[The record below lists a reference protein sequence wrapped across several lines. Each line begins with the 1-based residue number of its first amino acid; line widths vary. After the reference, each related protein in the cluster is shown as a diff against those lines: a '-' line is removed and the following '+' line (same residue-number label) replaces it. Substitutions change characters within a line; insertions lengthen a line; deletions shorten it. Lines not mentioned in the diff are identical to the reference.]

1 MARTV
6 HFHIGLPKTGTTFLQ
21 TTMWENRRA
30 LRQQRFLYPGSSRM
44 DHYHASQEVRGASPA
59 RMRGNAGVWQRLV
72 DELAAWDG
80 DGLVSH
86 EFMSMATPEQ
96 AKAAVAALAPAE
108 VHLVVTV
115 RSYVLQFPAVWQEAL
130 KMNSDLGFDAFMDK
144 ALAERPGKRGGLRGG
159 WSWQSQDIPKV
170 LGSWAQ
176 AVPADRV
183 TVVTVPPPGAP
194 RGLLWERWREAIGI
208 DDSAFDLDV
217 SYANESLGAAQ
228 AALLERV
235 KPHLSGPLEVGT
247 VRHRWVRKYFGHEV
261 LVPQRGERFGPR
273 PHHVAELATRSV
285 AAKDWIEEQ
294 GFGVVG
300 DLDDLLSTVVPDG
313 THPGDVTDRELVDVA
328 ARAIEQMIRDVRE
341 LTMERDKLRARLR
354 RKATHQPV
362 GGARAVAGRI
372 KRALRK

>member
-6 HFHIGLPKTGTTFLQ
+6 HLHIGLPKTGTTFLQ

-30 LRQQRFLYPGSSRM
+30 LRRQGFLYPGTSRM

-59 RMRGNAGVWQRLV
+59 RMGRNAGIWDRLV
-72 DELAAWDG
+72 GKLAAWDG
-80 DGLVSH
+80 DGMVSH
-86 EFMSMATPEQ
+86 EFFSMATAEQ

-108 VHLVVTV
+108 VRLVVTV

-130 KMNSDLGFDAFMDK
+130 KMNSDLGFDEFMDK
-144 ALAERPGKRGGLRGG
+144 ALAGKLRGG
-159 WSWQSQDIPKV
+159 WSWQSQDIPRV
-170 LGSWAQ
+170 LGNWTQ
-176 AVPADRV
+176 AVPADRI

-194 RGLLWERWREAIGI
+194 RGLLWERWKEAIAI
-208 DDSAFDLDV
+208 DDAKFDLDV

-235 KPHLSGPLEVGT
+235 KPHLTGPLEVGT

-273 PHHVAELATRSV
+273 PHHVAELATRSR
-285 AAKDWIEEQ
+285 AARDWIKEQ
-294 GFGVVG
+294 GFPVIG
-300 DLDDLLSTVVPDG
+300 DLDDLLSTASPDG
-313 THPGDVTDRELVDVA
+313 THPSDVPDQEIVDVA
-328 ARAIEQMIRDVRE
+328 ARAIEQMIRDVRD
-341 LTMERDKLRARLR
+341 LTMERDKLRAELR
-354 RKATHQPV
+354 RKARHQPV
-362 GGARAVAGRI
+362 GGARAAARRI

>member
-6 HFHIGLPKTGTTFLQ
+6 HLHIGLPKTGTTFLQ

-30 LRQQRFLYPGSSRM
+30 LRKQRFLYPGTSRM

-59 RMRGNAGVWQRLV
+59 RMGRNSGVWERLV
-72 DELAAWDG
+72 GQLARWDG
-80 DGLVSH
+80 DGLISH
-86 EFMSMATPEQ
+86 EFFSMATPEQ

-108 VHLVVTV
+108 VRLVVTV

-130 KMNSDLGFDAFMDK
+130 KMNSELGFDEFMDR
-144 ALAERPGKRGGLRGG
+144 ALAGKLRGG

-170 LGSWAQ
+170 LGAWSQ
-176 AVPADRV
+176 AVPADRI

-194 RGLLWERWREAIGI
+194 RGLLWERWKESIGI

-228 AALLERV
+228 AALLTRV
-235 KPHLSGPLEVGT
+235 KPYLSGPLEVGT

-273 PHHVAELATRSV
+273 PHHVAELADRS
-285 AAKDWIEEQ
+285 ATAREWITEQ
-294 GFGVVG
+294 GFRVVG
-300 DLDDLLSTVVPDG
+300 DLDDLLSTATPGG
-313 THPGDVTDRELVDVA
+313 THPDDVPDREVVEVA

-341 LTMERDKLRARLR
+341 LTMERDRLR
-354 RKATHQPV
+354 EELRRRTRHQPV
-362 GGARAVAGRI
+362 GGVRAVVRRAR
-372 KRALRK
+372 RALGR

>member
-6 HFHIGLPKTGTTFLQ
+6 YLHIGLPKTGTTFLQ
-21 TTMWENRRA
+21 TTMWENRDA
-30 LRQQRFLYPGSSRM
+30 LRKQRFLYPGTSRM

-59 RMRGNAGVWQRLV
+59 RMGRNAGVWRRLV

-86 EFMSMATPEQ
+86 EFMSMATAEQ
-96 AKAAVAALAPAE
+96 AQAAVAALAPAE
-108 VHLVVTV
+108 VQLVVTV

-130 KMNSDLGFDAFMDK
+130 KMNSDLGFDEFMDR
-144 ALAERPGKRGGLRGG
+144 ALAGKLRGG

-170 LGSWAQ
+170 LGSWAA
-176 AVPADRV
+176 AVPPERI

-194 RGLLWERWREAIGI
+194 RGLLWERWREAIHL

-235 KPHLSGPLEVGT
+235 KPHLSGPLEIGT

-273 PHHVAELATRSV
+273 PHHVAELATRS
-285 AAKDWIEEQ
+285 AAARDWIAEQ
-294 GFGVVG
+294 GYAVVG
-300 DLDDLLSTVVPDG
+300 DLDDLLSTATPDG
-313 THPGDVTDRELVDVA
+313 THPGDVPDSEIVDVA
-328 ARAIEQMIRDVRE
+328 ARAIERMIRDVRE
-341 LTMERDKLRARLR
+341 LTTERDRLRAKLRR
-354 RKATHQPV
+354 RSRRQPV
-362 GGARAVAGRI
+362 GGTRAVAGRI
-372 KRALRK
+372 RKALGK

>member
-6 HFHIGLPKTGTTFLQ
+6 YLHIGLPKTGTTFLQ

-30 LRQQRFLYPGSSRM
+30 LRRQRFLYPGSSRM

-59 RMRGNAGVWQRLV
+59 KMGRNAGVWQRLV
-72 DELAAWDG
+72 DKLAAWDG
-80 DGLVSH
+80 DGLISH
-86 EFMSMATPEQ
+86 EFMSMATAEQ

-108 VHLVVTV
+108 VRLVVTV

-130 KMNSDLGFDAFMDK
+130 KMNSDLGFDEFMDR
-144 ALAERPGKRGGLRGG
+144 ALAGKLKGG
-159 WSWQSQDIPKV
+159 WSWQSQDIPQV
-170 LGSWAQ
+170 LGNWAE
-176 AVPADRV
+176 AVPADRI

-194 RGLLWERWREAIGI
+194 RGLLWERWKEAIGI

-235 KPHLSGPLEVGT
+235 KPHLSGPLEIGT

-273 PHHVAELATRSV
+273 PHHVAELAIRSA
-285 AAKDWIEEQ
+285 AAKDWILER

-300 DLDDLLSTVVPDG
+300 DLDDLLSTAVPDG
-313 THPGDVTDRELVDVA
+313 THPGDVPDSELVQVA
-328 ARAIEQMIRDVRE
+328 ARAIEQMIRDVRD
-341 LTMERDKLRARLR
+341 LTTERDKLRAELR
-354 RKATHQPV
+354 RKTRHQPV

>member
-6 HFHIGLPKTGTTFLQ
+6 YLHIGLPKTGTTFLQ

-30 LRQQRFLYPGSSRM
+30 LRRQRFLYPGTSRM

-59 RMRGNAGVWQRLV
+59 RMGRNAGAWNKLV
-72 DELAAWDG
+72 AKLAAWDG

-86 EFMSMATPEQ
+86 EFFSMATPEQ

-108 VHLVVTV
+108 VRLVVTV

-130 KMNSDLGFDAFMDK
+130 KMNSDLGFDEFMDR
-144 ALAERPGKRGGLRGG
+144 ALAGKLRGG
-159 WSWQSQDIPKV
+159 WSWESQDIPRV
-170 LGSWAQ
+170 LGNWME
-176 AVPADRV
+176 AVPADRI

-194 RGLLWERWREAIGI
+194 RGLLWERWKDAIGI

-228 AALLERV
+228 AALLMRV
-235 KPHLSGPLEVGT
+235 KPHLSGPLEAGG

-273 PHHVAELATRSV
+273 PHHVAELASRS
-285 AAKDWIEEQ
+285 AAARDWVQQQEVR
-294 GFGVVG
+294 VVG
-300 DLDDLLSTVVPDG
+300 DLDDLLSTAAPDG
-313 THPGDVTDRELVDVA
+313 THPGDVPDSEIVDVA
-328 ARAIEQMIRDVRE
+328 ARAIEQMIRDVRD
-341 LTMERDKLRARLR
+341 LTAERDRLRAELR
-354 RKATHQPV
+354 RKARHQPV
-362 GGARAVAGRI
+362 GGARAVARRL
-372 KRALRK
+372 KRALGK

>member
-21 TTMWENRRA
+21 TTMWANRPA
-30 LRQQRFLYPGSSRM
+30 LRAQGFLYPGRTRM

-59 RMRGNAGVWQRLV
+59 RMGSHAGVWERLV
-72 DELAAWDG
+72 DELARWDG

-86 EFMSMATPEQ
+86 EFMSMATAQQ
-96 AKAAVAALAPAE
+96 ARRAVEALAPAQ

-130 KMNSDLGFDAFMDK
+130 KMNSDLGFDEFLDR
-144 ALAERPGKRGGLRGG
+144 ALAEQPGRRGRLRGG

-170 LGSWAQ
+170 LGSWME
-176 AVPADRV
+176 AVPADRL

-194 RGLLWERWREAIGI
+194 RGLLWERWKQAIGI
-208 DDSAFDLDV
+208 DDSAFDLEV

-235 KPHLSGPLEVGT
+235 KPHLSGPLELGPE
-247 VRHRWVRKYFGHEV
+247 RHRWVRKYFGHEV

-273 PHHVAELATRSV
+273 PHHVAELASRSA
-285 AAKDWIEEQ
+285 AAKEWLEQQ
-294 GFGVVG
+294 GFPVVG
-300 DLDDLLSTVVPDG
+300 DLDDLLSTASPDG
-313 THPGDVTDRELVDVA
+313 THPGDVPDDELVQVA

-341 LTMERDKLRARLR
+341 LTIERDKLRARLR
-354 RKATHQPV
+354 RRSRHQPV

-372 KRALRK
+372 KKALRR